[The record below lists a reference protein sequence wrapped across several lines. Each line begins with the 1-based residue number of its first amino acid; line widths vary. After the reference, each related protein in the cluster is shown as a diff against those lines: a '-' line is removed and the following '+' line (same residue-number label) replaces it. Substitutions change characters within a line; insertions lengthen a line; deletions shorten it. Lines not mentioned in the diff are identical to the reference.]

1 MYTVYVCTYI
11 SYIHIIYHI
20 YTVYE
25 PPVDM
30 VGGREK
36 KKPVSRRR
44 TRVIPFRLA
53 ESGAVGDHDP
63 VAMAVA

>member
-1 MYTVYVCTYI
+1 MN
-11 SYIHIIYHI
+11 
-20 YTVYE
+20 

>member
-1 MYTVYVCTYI
+1 MYTVCVCTYI
-11 SYIHIIYHI
+11 HIYISYII
-20 YTVYE
+20 YTLSMN

-53 ESGAVGDHDP
+53 ESGAVGDHDS